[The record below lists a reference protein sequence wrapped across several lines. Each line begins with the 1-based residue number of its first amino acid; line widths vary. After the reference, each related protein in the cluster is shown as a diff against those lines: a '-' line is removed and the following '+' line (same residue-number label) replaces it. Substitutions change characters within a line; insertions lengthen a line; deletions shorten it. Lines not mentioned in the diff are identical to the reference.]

1 MKCKKEK
8 IGTTDKIIFYAFLS
22 ALDATINCYT
32 RMKSQNPKKRN
43 RKKNENK
50 DLLDDPTNEL
60 HDRMIL
66 LSPRRRPFKLDD
78 TLSGLF

>member
-1 MKCKKEK
+1 MQRLTVTHEWKARIQKKET
-8 IGTTDKIIFYAFLS
+8 G
-22 ALDATINCYT
+22 
-32 RMKSQNPKKRN
+32 
-43 RKKNENK
+43 KKNENK